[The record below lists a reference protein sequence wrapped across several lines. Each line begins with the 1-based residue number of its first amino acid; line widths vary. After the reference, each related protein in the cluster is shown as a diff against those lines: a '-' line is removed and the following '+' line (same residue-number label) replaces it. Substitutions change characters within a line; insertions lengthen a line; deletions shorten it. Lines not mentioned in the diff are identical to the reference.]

1 MLNHD
6 FYSKQGDKIVCE
18 ICPNFCKMSEGQEGI
33 CFGRMNKNGTLVPS
47 NYGKVAAV
55 AVDPIEKKPL
65 YHFLPGEEILS
76 IGTYGCNFRCIFCQN
91 YDISQGKVFTQTY
104 TPETLVE
111 IAKKRHSF
119 GISYTYNEPI
129 IWYEFV
135 LDCMKL
141 CREEGLCNILVSNGF
156 INEKP
161 LMKLLPYID
170 GINIDLKS
178 IRDEFYTKYVKGKLE
193 PVKKT
198 IKMCFKES
206 IVEVTNLLITDL
218 NDSETEMEELTDWVA
233 GVSED
238 LPLHIS
244 RYFPRHKLR
253 NPATSLEKLERF
265 YQIAKKKLKFVY
277 IGNAY
282 IKDTSDTYCPECNS
296 RLVSRNGYS
305 IKNTGLTE
313 DGKCKNCGAS
323 IYGKFN

>member
-6 FYSKQGDKIVCE
+6 FYSIKGEKIICE

-33 CFGRMNKNGTLVPS
+33 CFGRKNRNGQLVPS
-47 NYGKVAAV
+47 NYGKVAAI

-65 YHFLPGEEILS
+65 YHFLPGQEILS

-91 YDISQGKVFTQTY
+91 CDISQGKVYTKDY
-104 TPETLVE
+104 TPEKLID
-111 IAKKRHSF
+111 IAKKQNLF
-119 GISYTYNEPI
+119 GISYTYNEPV

-135 LDCMKL
+135 LDCMKM
-141 CREEGLCNILVSNGF
+141 CRDEGLYNVLVSNGF

-178 IRDEFYTKYVKGKLE
+178 IKDDFYVKYVKGKLE
-193 PVKKT
+193 PVQKT
-198 IKMCFKES
+198 IQMCFKET
-206 IVEVTNLLITDL
+206 IVEVTNLLITEL
-218 NDSETEMEELTDWVA
+218 NDSESEMEELTDWVA
-233 GVSED
+233 GISNE

-244 RYFPRHKLR
+244 RYFPRHKLS
-253 NPATSLEKLERF
+253 NPATSIEKLEQF

-282 IKDTSDTYCPECNS
+282 IKGTSDTFCPGCNS
-296 RLVSRNGYS
+296 GLISRNGYR

-313 DGKCKNCGAS
+313 DGKCEKCGAS
-323 IYGKFN
+323 VYGKFS